1 MTKLYQPHYH
11 NGETWEDAN
20 DWTSKTVYLTEQ
32 DAVSEILSNGLADL
46 GETLVFSNRKIYT
59 VDNTGREYG
68 HRVYRYAYVDELI
81 LGGDTDGVEILRKA
95 GK

>member
-1 MTKLYQPHYH
+1 MTKLYQPHYD

-46 GETLVFSNRKIYT
+46 GKTLISGRKIYT
-59 VDNTGREYG
+59 VDNTGKEYG
-68 HRVYRYAYVDELI
+68 QEDYRYAYVDELI